1 MQPHRWQ
8 PTRIPH
14 PWDSPGKNT
23 GVGCHCLLQCMKGK
37 VKVKLLSRVRLLAT
51 PSMGFSRREYWSGV
65 LLSSSKMPLG
75 PFILSQM
82 ARFQSFY
89 GSIILHYIH
98 LYHIFFIHSV
108 IHRHLGCD
116 HNWAVINKAAINFG
130 VFISFWFSF
139 FFFFLNTSEMEFLC
153 YMVFLLSAWL
163 IRQRINLPW
172 RRHRRF
178 RFDPWITKISWG
190 GNGKPLQYSFL
201 RNPIQSGLPKSWTQ
215 LNNRHMHDISI
226 FSFLRNL
233 HTVFHGGYTI
243 IRSLKKIKQGQKRIS
258 KCQRMQNWKSESESC
273 SVMSNSLWPHG
284 LYCPWNSP
292 GQNTGVSSLCLLQGI
307 FPAQG
312 LNPGLLHC
320 R

>member
-37 VKVKLLSRVRLLAT
+37 VKVKLLSHVRLFAT
-51 PSMGFSRREYWSGV
+51 PWTTAYQAPPAMGFSRREYWSGV
-65 LLSSSKMPLG
+65 LLPSSKMPLG

-139 FFFFLNTSEMEFLC
+139 FFF
-153 YMVFLLSAWL
+153 
-163 IRQRINLPW
+163 
-172 RRHRRF
+172 
-178 RFDPWITKISWG
+178 WI
-190 GNGKPLQYSFL
+190 LQKWNFCVIWYFCFL
-201 RNPIQSGLPKSWTQ
+201 RGSSGKELTCQEGDTGDSGLIPGSQRYPEEEMASHSSILSWEIPY
-215 LNNRHMHDISI
+215 RVGS
-226 FSFLRNL
+226 
-233 HTVFHGGYTI
+233 
-243 IRSLKKIKQGQKRIS
+243 
-258 KCQRMQNWKSESESC
+258 QRVGHN
-273 SVMSNSLWPHG
+273 
-284 LYCPWNSP
+284 
-292 GQNTGVSSLCLLQGI
+292 
-307 FPAQG
+307 
-312 LNPGLLHC
+312 
-320 R
+320 